1 MIDIHSHI
9 LPGLDDGSRSWEMTL
24 EMCRLAWADG
34 ITHMV
39 CTPHADE
46 TYSFNR
52 DAVRTLVAELA
63 GRIDERLEFS
73 IGCDFHLS
81 FDNIEDAIRHPR
93 RYSIAAGAYL
103 LVEFSDYAIPAQIR
117 EIFFRLQAAGMT
129 AIVTHPERNPIL
141 QRTPERVLDWVS
153 QGSLV
158 QVTAS
163 ALTGRWGDQARRTAH
178 WLLERGAVH
187 VLASDAHDDKHRPPI
202 LSAARD
208 IVRDNYGEEMAHQLV
223 EENPAAIVAG
233 NPLAADAPRAKAPA
247 S

>member
-1 MIDIHSHI
+1 
-9 LPGLDDGSRSWEMTL
+9 
-24 EMCRLAWADG
+24 
-34 ITHMV
+34 
-39 CTPHADE
+39 
-46 TYSFNR
+46 
-52 DAVRTLVAELA
+52 
-63 GRIDERLEFS
+63 
-73 IGCDFHLS
+73 
-81 FDNIEDAIRHPR
+81 
-93 RYSIAAGAYL
+93 
-103 LVEFSDYAIPAQIR
+103 
-117 EIFFRLQAAGMT
+117 MT
-129 AIVTHPERNPIL
+129 AIITHPERNPIL

-187 VLASDAHDDKHRPPI
+187 VLATDAHDDKHRPPI

-208 IVRDNYGEEMAHQLV
+208 IVRGTYGDEMAHRLV

-233 NPLAADAPRAKAPA
+233 NPLAADAPRARAPA